1 MIKYKVYNVENKLK
15 HYSLLFYLLYKK
27 QMLLYNSII
36 FIISLYSYLYS
47 NNLYIYLI
55 IIILI
60 NILYNLNKNCYYNLI
75 GLSIYPNNILIYTSK
90 IKFPIEYDF
99 ILNHEIKHLIQFKNK
114 QTNFENLHFLEK
126 EADSY
131 SLNILSKQYTKNEI
145 NQFILKNKLFFR

>member
-1 MIKYKVYNVENKLK
+1 MINYKVYNVESKSK
-15 HYSLLFYLLYKK
+15 HYYLLFYLLYKK

-60 NILYNLNKNCYYNLI
+60 NILYNLNKSNYDKLI

-99 ILNHEIKHLIQFKNK
+99 ILNHEIKHLMQFKNK
-114 QTNFENLHFLEK
+114 KTNFENLHFLEK

-145 NQFILKNKLFFR
+145 NQFILENKLFFR